1 VGWGRWTVRLAA
13 GLVIG
18 GALVGRTA
26 SADAVSGPRQV
37 LGTVSARGDV
47 RLRSEGGDGETIPRS
62 GAALLEGTLITTGP
76 GSAAL
81 LNLSSD
87 GMIGLRANGAVE
99 AGTRGLDGLRVTLWT
114 GEALV
119 RIPITSRMTLAT
131 ATGTIRSDELM
142 PVSAGPIAAAEASVT
157 LRPDGETVVRVQT
170 GSLRIEGADG
180 GPTVVRAGEQA
191 TLTPDAAPRLVEAA
205 AVPPPQPD
213 AAPAAV
219 TPAVATAKASSAGV
233 FSVDRD
239 LAVLVGLGSAVV
251 VGGTLGGLAGSG
263 QFSDDDDHADAPAAA
278 GQLGTGRRA
287 DVAQGSAF
295 RAPR

>member
-1 VGWGRWTVRLAA
+1 MGWGRWTIRLAA
-13 GLVIG
+13 GLLIG
-18 GALVGRTA
+18 GALAGRIA
-26 SADAVSGPRQV
+26 PAAASGPRQV

-47 RLRSEGGDGETIPRS
+47 RLRYEGGDGEAISRA

-76 GSAAL
+76 RSAAL
-81 LNLSSD
+81 LNLSAD

-114 GEALV
+114 GKALV
-119 RIPITSRMTLAT
+119 RIPITSRMTLVT
-131 ATGTIRSDELM
+131 ASGTIRSDEMM

-157 LRPDGETVVRVQT
+157 LHPDGQTVVRVQT

-191 TLTPDAAPRLVEAA
+191 TLIPDAAPRLVEAA
-205 AVPPPQPD
+205 AESPPE
-213 AAPAAV
+213 AAPAV
-219 TPAVATAKASSAGV
+219 GTAKAASASI

-239 LAVLVGLGSAVV
+239 LATLIGLGSAVA

-263 QFSDDDDHADAPAAA
+263 QFSDDDDHPGAPAAS

>member
-18 GALVGRTA
+18 GTLAGRIAPAL
-26 SADAVSGPRQV
+26 AVSGPRQV
-37 LGTVSARGDV
+37 LGTVSAQGDV
-47 RLRSEGGDGETIPRS
+47 RVRKEGGDGEAISRS

-76 GSAAL
+76 RSAAL

-99 AGTRGLDGLRVTLWT
+99 AGTRGVDGLRVTLWT

-131 ATGTIRSDELM
+131 ATGTIRADELM
-142 PVSAGPIAAAEASVT
+142 PVAAGPIAAAEASVT
-157 LRPDGETVVRVQT
+157 LRADGETVVRVQS

-191 TLTPDAAPRLVEAA
+191 TLAPDAAPRLVEAA
-205 AVPPPQPD
+205 SVPPPVATAPAA
-213 AAPAAV
+213 AAPAI
-219 TPAVATAKASSAGV
+219 ATAKAASAGI
-233 FSVDRD
+233 FSVDHD
-239 LAVLVGLGSAVV
+239 LAMLVGLGSAVV

-263 QFSDDDDHADAPAAA
+263 QFSDDDDHPDAHPAS